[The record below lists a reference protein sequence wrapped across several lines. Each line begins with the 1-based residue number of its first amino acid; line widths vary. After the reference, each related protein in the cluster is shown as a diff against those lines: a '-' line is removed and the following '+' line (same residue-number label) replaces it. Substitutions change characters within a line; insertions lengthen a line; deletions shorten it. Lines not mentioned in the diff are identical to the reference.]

1 MCTVRIETPA
11 DHEEALAELER
22 LIDANPARGTPE
34 GARLAVLSALVEA
47 YEDEHFPIEPL
58 E

>member
-1 MCTVRIETPA
+1 VRIETPA